1 MATIALLGAGFTRNW
16 GGWLAA
22 ELIGEL
28 CGRLID
34 RPHLNQMLRLSGD
47 FEYVLGAR
55 RAVAER
61 EPSNEQAVEDV
72 PRLEEAILKSFATV
86 NAALAR
92 VPDLRFGS
100 ATDERCSIR
109 RFLARF
115 DAIFTLNQDLLLEL
129 HYDGMGLESGG
140 QWQHY
145 YFPGIVLTRGWLRAR
160 REERN
165 GQTLVVGSVPVAPA
179 ERYQPVFKL
188 HGSVN
193 WRAGDGG
200 RALVVGTGKE
210 KAIPGSELLQ
220 WYHEQFRRYLSEGN
234 TKIMVIGYGF
244 TDQHVNSSLLQAA
257 KQHSLAMYLVDPR
270 GREALVGRPELLLI
284 PLIGMCERRFGEIF
298 SEPDSPQF
306 QSIHRFFDH

>member
-1 MATIALLGAGFTRNW
+1 MARIALLGAGFTRNW

-28 CGRLID
+28 CGRLVD
-34 RPHLNQMLRLSGD
+34 RPHVNQMLRLSGD

-55 RAVAER
+55 RTVAER

-72 PRLEEAILKSFATV
+72 RRLEEAILKSFATV

-92 VPDLRFGS
+92 LPDLRFGG
-100 ATDERCSIR
+100 APDARYSIR

-145 YFPGIVLTRGWLRAR
+145 YLPGIVLTRGWLRAR
-160 REERN
+160 GEERN
-165 GQTLVVGSVPVAPA
+165 GQTLLVGTVPVAPA

-193 WRAGDGG
+193 WRAGEGG
-200 RALVVGTGKE
+200 RLVVGTGKE
-210 KAIPGSELLQ
+210 KAIAGSAILR
-220 WYHEQFRRYLSEGN
+220 WYHEQFRRYLMEEN
-234 TKIMVIGYGF
+234 TRIMVIGYGF
-244 TDQHVNSSLLQAA
+244 ADQHINAALLQAA
-257 KQHSLAMYLVDPR
+257 KQHSLAMYLVDPK
-270 GREALVGRPELLLI
+270 GRQALVGRPELLLI
-284 PLIGMCERRFGEIF
+284 PLIGMSERRFSEIF
-298 SEPDSPQF
+298 ADPDNPAF
-306 QSIHRFFDH
+306 QSLDRFFDR